1 MTDNKITYNKNENYR
16 IAGLPHIDHLE
27 IDIITDTNTMMSAL
41 LNKEVGVAMK
51 FENEAVINAIKQAG
65 FESIGRK
72 NANCAD
78 IKHIIWNSKSDKHP
92 MGDLKVRQAIM
103 HAVQWDEVAKA
114 LSGGLGE
121 ATLCSV
127 PPIPGPIPRKQSS
140 MSIT

>member
-1 MTDNKITYNKNENYR
+1 MR
-16 IAGLPHIDHLE
+16 
-27 IDIITDTNTMMSAL
+27 S
-41 LNKEVGVAMK
+41 
-51 FENEAVINAIKQAG
+51 
-65 FESIGRK
+65 GRK

-121 ATLCSV
+121 ATPLFCTSDSWAYS
-127 PPIPGPIPRKQSS
+127 PEAEFYEYNLDLAKQMLAEAGYPNGFETTIYTKAQDNDTATAFQAIHFPRSASRRK
-140 MSIT
+140 